1 MTICRVMSG
10 VAALIFLI
18 CAAVASAADWPTRR
32 LNIIVASTAGGGTDL
47 VTRMV
52 GAKISDALKQ
62 PIVVESKPGNNGT
75 IADDYVANAP
85 ADGYTVLFQSQS
97 IAVNSSISKVGYDPL
112 VNFQPVAK
120 LISQAF
126 VVVATPKLPVR
137 NLRDVVAYSMTLP
150 KGLNAAVP
158 GSATYLTGELFKLMT
173 NARLEFIPY
182 KGGAPAALS
191 IIGGETDIAFMDVP
205 SIATHIT
212 AGRVNALAVTTEKR
226 VKLIPDVPTAT
237 EAGMPEL
244 KVEGWLGSFVPAS
257 TPAEIVNR
265 LNAEINTALRAPDV
279 AEKIVQIGGDPAQ
292 MTVAGFTTFYRAEIA
307 RWKDVVT
314 RAKIKRD

>member
-1 MTICRVMSG
+1 MSFCRVISS
-10 VAALIFLI
+10 VAALTLSI
-18 CAAVASAADWPTRR
+18 CAVTASAAEWPARR
-32 LNIIVASTAGGGTDL
+32 LHIIVASTAGGGTDL

-52 GAKISDALKQ
+52 GAKLTDALKQ
-62 PIVVESKPGNNGT
+62 PVVVESKPGGNGA

-85 ADGYTVLFQSQS
+85 ADGYVFLFQSQS
-97 IAVNSSISKVGYDPL
+97 ITVNSSISKVSYDPL
-112 VNFQPVAK
+112 VHFQPVAK

-126 VVVATPKLPVR
+126 VIVATPKLPVKT
-137 NLRDVVAYSMTLP
+137 LRDVVAYSMTRP

-158 GSATYLTGELFKLMT
+158 GSATYLTGELFKLTT
-173 NARLEFIPY
+173 NARLEFVPY

-205 SIATHIT
+205 SIAAHIT
-212 AGRVNALAVTTEKR
+212 GGRVNALAVTTEKR
-226 VKLIPDVPTAT
+226 VKLIPDVPTAA

-244 KVEGWLGSFVPAS
+244 KVEGWLGSFAPAN
-257 TPAEIVNR
+257 TPADIVNR

-279 AEKIVQIGGDPAQ
+279 AEKIVQIGGEPAQ
-292 MTVAGFTTFYRAEIA
+292 TTVAEFTKFYRAEIA

-314 RAKIKRD
+314 QAKIKRE